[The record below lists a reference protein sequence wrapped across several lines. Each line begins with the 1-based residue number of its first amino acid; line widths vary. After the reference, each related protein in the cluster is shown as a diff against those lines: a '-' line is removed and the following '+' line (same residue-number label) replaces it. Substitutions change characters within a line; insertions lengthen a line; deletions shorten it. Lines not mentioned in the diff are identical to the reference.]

1 MFENLTEKLQRT
13 FKNLRGQGKLTDEHL
28 DTALAE
34 IREALLEGDV
44 NVGVADELL
53 ANIRAKAIG
62 SEVMLQ
68 LSPDQQ
74 VVKVVRDEL
83 AAMLG
88 KHAKP
93 IFASRPPSVWMIV
106 GLQGS
111 GKTTTTGKL
120 AKWLSQHGHRPLV
133 VSTDVY
139 RPAAREQLAQVAK
152 AVGTAIWPGTG
163 TDKPLEI
170 VKGAIKEEKLSASD
184 VVLVDTAGRL
194 HFDDD
199 LMNELSMLKKEL
211 QPSEM
216 LFIADSM
223 IGQDAG
229 RSAGEFH
236 KRLGLT
242 GVILTKLD
250 GDARGG
256 AALSIGKVTGA
267 PVKFVGLGEK
277 YEALEAFYPER
288 IVSRVLGMGDLMS
301 LIERV
306 EQTVDKKV
314 AADLERKLRKEDF
327 TLEDFRD
334 QLKQIRKM
342 GPLEKIVDMLPKMG
356 PLQNLPK
363 DAKVDEGQ
371 LTRVEAIINSMTNQ
385 ERRDHNV
392 IDGKRRK
399 RIAKGSGTT
408 VQDVNTVLKQY
419 LQMRTMMKQYGA
431 MAARAKMK
439 GVHPDGQ
446 YKPVEKIGQWIEH
459 LQFPHRQKCGGAKKH
474 AQQSIRKERS
484 HAHEKLSLEIFCL
497 LVDDVARR
505 ISKPEKANVEYLQLE
520 QPAEK
525 QVPRLVNNHA
535 RKRQRRNHRPRNE
548 KHPRLLLLPRRL
560 SAADSAVVFGLTNN
574 LPAFE
579 PVAVALR
586 KLVEN
591 LQ

>member
-13 FKNLRGQGKLTDEHL
+13 FKNLRGQGKLTEEHL
-28 DTALAE
+28 DAALAE

-53 ANIRAKAIG
+53 ANIREKAIG

-74 VVKVVRDEL
+74 VVKTVRDEL
-83 AAMLG
+83 TAMLG

-93 IFASRPPSVWMIV
+93 LYAAKPPSVWMIV

-120 AKWLSQHGHRPLV
+120 SKWLHNNGHRPLV

-152 AVGTAIWPGTG
+152 AVGTAIWPGKG

-170 VKGAIKEEKLSASD
+170 VRGAIKEAKLSASD
-184 VVLVDTAGRL
+184 VILVDTAGRL
-194 HFDDD
+194 HIDDE
-199 LMNELSMLKKEL
+199 LMNELSNLKKEL
-211 QPSEM
+211 QPTEI
-216 LFIADSM
+216 LFIADAM
-223 IGQDAG
+223 IGQDAV

-242 GVILTKLD
+242 GIILTKLD

-277 YEALEAFYPER
+277 YDALEGFFPER
-288 IVSRVLGMGDLMS
+288 IVSRILGMGDLMS
-301 LIERV
+301 LIERA
-306 EQTVDKKV
+306 EAAVDKK
-314 AADLERKLRKEDF
+314 AAMELERKLRKEDF

-342 GPLEKIVDMLPKMG
+342 GPLEQLVDMLPKVG
-356 PLQNLPK
+356 PLANLPK
-363 DAKVDEGQ
+363 DAKVDEGMLKQ
-371 LTRVEAIINSMTNQ
+371 VEAIISSMTNQ

-399 RIAKGSGTT
+399 RIAAGSGTT
-408 VQDVNTVLKQY
+408 VQEVNQVLKQY

-439 GVHPDGQ
+439 GLG
-446 YKPVEKIGQWIEH
+446 
-459 LQFPHRQKCGGAKKH
+459 
-474 AQQSIRKERS
+474 
-484 HAHEKLSLEIFCL
+484 KL
-497 LVDDVARR
+497 AGM
-505 ISKPEKANVEYLQLE
+505 N
-520 QPAEK
+520 
-525 QVPRLVNNHA
+525 
-535 RKRQRRNHRPRNE
+535 
-548 KHPRLLLLPRRL
+548 
-560 SAADSAVVFGLTNN
+560 
-574 LPAFE
+574 
-579 PVAVALR
+579 
-586 KLVEN
+586 
-591 LQ
+591 

>member
-13 FKNLRGQGKLTDEHL
+13 FKNLRGQGKLTEEHL
-28 DTALAE
+28 DVALGE
-34 IREALLEGDV
+34 IREALIDGDV

-53 ANIRAKAIG
+53 ANIRAKALG

-74 VVKVVRDEL
+74 VVKIVRDEL
-83 AAMLG
+83 TSLLG

-93 IFASRPPSVWMIV
+93 LFASRPPSVWMIV

-120 AKWLSQHGHRPLV
+120 AKWLSQHGHRPIV

-139 RPAAREQLAQVAK
+139 RPAAREQLSQVAK
-152 AVGTAIWPGTG
+152 SIGISLWPAAG

-170 VKGAIKEEKLSASD
+170 VRGAIKEAKLSASD

-194 HFDDD
+194 HIDDE
-199 LMNELSMLKKEL
+199 LMNELSTLKKEL

-216 LFIADSM
+216 LFIADAM
-223 IGQDAG
+223 IGQDAV

-242 GVILTKLD
+242 GVVLTKLD

-256 AALSIGKVTGA
+256 AALSIARVSGA

-277 YEALEAFYPER
+277 YDALEGFYPER
-288 IVSRVLGMGDLMS
+288 IVSRVLGMGDILS
-301 LIERV
+301 LIERA
-306 EQTVDKKV
+306 ESAFDKK
-314 AADLERKLRKEDF
+314 AAMELERKLRKEEF

-342 GPLEKIVDMLPKMG
+342 GPLDQLMDMLPKVG

-363 DAKVDEGQ
+363 DTTVDEKKLKQ
-371 LTRVEAIINSMTNQ
+371 VEAIINSMTNE

-399 RIAKGSGTT
+399 RIAKGSGTS
-408 VQDVNTVLKQY
+408 VQEVNQVIKQY
-419 LQMRTMMKQYGA
+419 MQMRAMMKQYGA
-431 MAARAKMK
+431 MAARSKMK
-439 GVHPDGQ
+439 GLG
-446 YKPVEKIGQWIEH
+446 
-459 LQFPHRQKCGGAKKH
+459 
-474 AQQSIRKERS
+474 
-484 HAHEKLSLEIFCL
+484 KL
-497 LVDDVARR
+497 A
-505 ISKPEKANVEYLQLE
+505 
-520 QPAEK
+520 
-525 QVPRLVNNHA
+525 
-535 RKRQRRNHRPRNE
+535 
-548 KHPRLLLLPRRL
+548 
-560 SAADSAVVFGLTNN
+560 GLG
-574 LPAFE
+574 
-579 PVAVALR
+579 
-586 KLVEN
+586 
-591 LQ
+591 

>member
-28 DTALAE
+28 DAALAE

-93 IFASRPPSVWMIV
+93 LFASRPPSVWMIV

-120 AKWLSQHGHRPLV
+120 AKWLAQHGHRPLV

-152 AVGTAIWPGTG
+152 AIGIAVWPGAG

-170 VKGAIKEEKLSASD
+170 VKGAIKEAKLSASD
-184 VVLVDTAGRL
+184 VILVDTAGRL
-194 HFDDD
+194 HIDDE
-199 LMNELSMLKKEL
+199 LMNELSTLKKEL

-223 IGQDAG
+223 IGQDAV

-277 YEALEAFYPER
+277 YDALEAFYPER
-288 IVSRVLGMGDLMS
+288 IVSRVLGMGDIMS

-306 EQTVDKKV
+306 EQTVDKKA

-356 PLQNLPK
+356 PLQNIPK

-431 MAARAKMK
+431 MAARTKMK
-439 GVHPDGQ
+439 GLG
-446 YKPVEKIGQWIEH
+446 
-459 LQFPHRQKCGGAKKH
+459 
-474 AQQSIRKERS
+474 
-484 HAHEKLSLEIFCL
+484 KL
-497 LVDDVARR
+497 AG
-505 ISKPEKANVEYLQLE
+505 
-520 QPAEK
+520 
-525 QVPRLVNNHA
+525 
-535 RKRQRRNHRPRNE
+535 
-548 KHPRLLLLPRRL
+548 L
-560 SAADSAVVFGLTNN
+560 S
-574 LPAFE
+574 
-579 PVAVALR
+579 
-586 KLVEN
+586 
-591 LQ
+591 

>member
-1 MFENLTEKLQRT
+1 VSEQNSKLKAGIFVFENLTDRLQRT

-28 DTALAE
+28 DAALAE

-53 ANIRAKAIG
+53 ANIKAKG
-62 SEVMLQ
+62 LGTEVMLQ

-74 VVKVVRDEL
+74 VIKIVRDEL
-83 AAMLG
+83 LALLG

-93 IFASRPPSVWMIV
+93 LFASRPPSVWMIV

-120 AKWLSQHGHRPLV
+120 AKWLTQHGHRPIV

-139 RPAAREQLAQVAK
+139 RPAAREQLSQVAK
-152 AVGTAIWPGTG
+152 AIGISVWPATG
-163 TDKPLEI
+163 TDKPVEI
-170 VKGAIKEEKLSASD
+170 VRGAIKEAKLSASD

-194 HFDDD
+194 HIDDE
-199 LMNELSMLKKEL
+199 LMNELSTLKKEL

-216 LFIADSM
+216 LFIADAM
-223 IGQDAG
+223 VGQDAV

-277 YEALEAFYPER
+277 YDALEGFYPER
-288 IVSRVLGMGDLMS
+288 IVSRVLGMGDILS
-301 LIERV
+301 LIERA
-306 EQTVDKKV
+306 EGAFDKK
-314 AADLERKLRKEDF
+314 AALELERKLRKEEF

-342 GPLEKIVDMLPKMG
+342 GPLEQLVDMLPKVG
-356 PLQNLPK
+356 PLQNMPK
-363 DAKVDEGQ
+363 DAQVDEKKLKQ
-371 LTRVEAIINSMTNQ
+371 VEAIINSMTNQ

-408 VQDVNTVLKQY
+408 VQDVNQVVRQY

-439 GVHPDGQ
+439 GLG
-446 YKPVEKIGQWIEH
+446 
-459 LQFPHRQKCGGAKKH
+459 
-474 AQQSIRKERS
+474 
-484 HAHEKLSLEIFCL
+484 KL
-497 LVDDVARR
+497 A
-505 ISKPEKANVEYLQLE
+505 
-520 QPAEK
+520 
-525 QVPRLVNNHA
+525 
-535 RKRQRRNHRPRNE
+535 
-548 KHPRLLLLPRRL
+548 
-560 SAADSAVVFGLTNN
+560 GLG
-574 LPAFE
+574 
-579 PVAVALR
+579 
-586 KLVEN
+586 
-591 LQ
+591 

>member
-1 MFENLTEKLQRT
+1 L
-13 FKNLRGQGKLTDEHL
+13 
-28 DTALAE
+28 
-34 IREALLEGDV
+34 
-44 NVGVADELL
+44 
-53 ANIRAKAIG
+53 
-62 SEVMLQ
+62 LQ

-74 VVKVVRDEL
+74 VVKLVRDEL
-83 AAMLG
+83 LNLLG

-93 IFASRPPSVWMIV
+93 LFASRPPSVWMIV

-120 AKWLSQHGHRPLV
+120 SKWLSQHGHRPIV

-139 RPAAREQLAQVAK
+139 RPAAREQLSQVAK
-152 AVGTAIWPGTG
+152 AIGTPVWPGTG

-170 VKGAIKEEKLSASD
+170 VRGAIKEAKLSASD

-194 HFDDD
+194 HIDDE

-216 LFIADSM
+216 LFIADAM
-223 IGQDAG
+223 VGQDAV

-242 GVILTKLD
+242 GVVLTKLD

-277 YEALEAFYPER
+277 YDALEGFYPER
-288 IVSRVLGMGDLMS
+288 IVSRVLGMGDIMS
-301 LIERV
+301 LIERA
-306 EQTVDKKV
+306 ETALDKK
-314 AADLERKLRKEDF
+314 AAIELERKLRKEEF

-342 GPLEKIVDMLPKMG
+342 GPLEQLVDMLPKVG

-363 DAKVDEGQ
+363 DAQVDEKKLKQ
-371 LTRVEAIINSMTNQ
+371 VEAIINSMTNE

-399 RIAKGSGTT
+399 RIAKGSGTS
-408 VQDVNTVLKQY
+408 VQDVNQVLKQY

-431 MAARAKMK
+431 LAARGRMK
-439 GVHPDGQ
+439 GLG
-446 YKPVEKIGQWIEH
+446 
-459 LQFPHRQKCGGAKKH
+459 
-474 AQQSIRKERS
+474 
-484 HAHEKLSLEIFCL
+484 KL
-497 LVDDVARR
+497 A
-505 ISKPEKANVEYLQLE
+505 
-520 QPAEK
+520 
-525 QVPRLVNNHA
+525 
-535 RKRQRRNHRPRNE
+535 
-548 KHPRLLLLPRRL
+548 
-560 SAADSAVVFGLTNN
+560 GMG
-574 LPAFE
+574 
-579 PVAVALR
+579 
-586 KLVEN
+586 
-591 LQ
+591 